1 MAVAILMVDR
11 MALEMGSRR
20 GQARPVALRAGC
32 VGIANACLVVA
43 CLVVSG

>member
-1 MAVAILMVDR
+1 MMVDR
-11 MALEMGSRR
+11 MALEMGRRR
-20 GQARPVALRAGC
+20 GQARPVALRAGG